1 MVNIERVGERD
12 HLWVVEYVGG
22 AELKVDIIGFWSAIA
37 SAEFSCWAANAFRI
51 VRACLASDTTVA
63 EARLGI
69 LDRGDYLLG
78 VHVMEC
84 AESREVEE

>member
-1 MVNIERVGERD
+1 MI
-12 HLWVVEYVGG
+12 EYVGG
-22 AELKVDIIGFWSAIA
+22 AELKVEIVFQISASAIA
-37 SAEFSCWAANAFRI
+37 SAEFSCFAANAFRV
-51 VRACLASDTTVA
+51 VRACLASDATIA